1 MTPYAAPARRRR
13 AFHDGPGDP
22 GHLEARRL
30 ASTQLL
36 DRRRLERPDSDRRRV
51 GAGATTR
58 SVHRTTSRGS
68 MTQTTPEPVVADK
81 AVPLSA
87 RLRDE
92 TADVHRAAERSA
104 FISAL
109 LGGKLDLREYAR
121 LVVQLRAVYEALEDE
136 VAASTDA
143 ALAPL
148 FAAELVRLP
157 ALTRDLEHLAGP
169 SWSGQLDVLPS
180 AAAYADRIRLV
191 ARAEHEMLLAHHYV
205 RYLGDLSGGQLI
217 GRALRRIHHL
227 PDERGTEGYR
237 FESIV
242 S

>member
-1 MTPYAAPARRRR
+1 
-13 AFHDGPGDP
+13 
-22 GHLEARRL
+22 
-30 ASTQLL
+30 
-36 DRRRLERPDSDRRRV
+36 
-51 GAGATTR
+51 
-58 SVHRTTSRGS
+58 
-68 MTQTTPEPVVADK
+68 MTQTTPDPVVADK

-109 LGGKLDLREYAR
+109 LGGELDLREYAR

-191 ARAEHEMLLAHHYV
+191 AHAEHEMLLAHHYV

-242 S
+242 SAKAFKDRYRVLLEALPWDHDARTRLVAEARVAYRLNTNLFTELMATIPLVG